1 MFKLASLSKLIPH
14 HNHLHKTYSFML
26 RQTIRGIQPKHSHL
40 KLTKN
45 IMLINTKI
53 NTNIN
58 TKIVLL
64 YNLSLHLILYIK
76 PKLII
81 FFLKA
86 MEKNHE
92 SKASLTEKQPQYYP
106 GTINRHA
113 LEVVNL
119 GHYSLS
125 QQNPNSQSSNISDP
139 ILPFA
144 VSTAARLFQ
153 NNLSMSPGNDDS
165 TTDDSREIGR
175 GRDVGVGV
183 VVNNERRLKR
193 MISNRESA
201 RRSRMRRKM
210 QIEELQYLVGQL
222 QTTNR
227 QLSEK
232 LIQLLDCNQQILQEN
247 SQLKEKVSSL
257 QIILSDLLVPLR
269 NNAGEDHNSSA
280 DRMLKAQGSSTPS
293 VTISSMQL
301 LH

>member
-1 MFKLASLSKLIPH
+1 
-14 HNHLHKTYSFML
+14 
-26 RQTIRGIQPKHSHL
+26 
-40 KLTKN
+40 
-45 IMLINTKI
+45 
-53 NTNIN
+53 
-58 TKIVLL
+58 
-64 YNLSLHLILYIK
+64 
-76 PKLII
+76 
-81 FFLKA
+81 
-86 MEKNHE
+86 MEKNNE
-92 SKASLTEKQPQYYP
+92 LKASLTQKQPQYYP
-106 GTINRHA
+106 GTINKHA
-113 LEVVNL
+113 LELVNL

-144 VSTAARLFQ
+144 ISTAARLFP

-175 GRDVGVGV
+175 GREVGVGV

>member
-1 MFKLASLSKLIPH
+1 
-14 HNHLHKTYSFML
+14 
-26 RQTIRGIQPKHSHL
+26 
-40 KLTKN
+40 
-45 IMLINTKI
+45 
-53 NTNIN
+53 
-58 TKIVLL
+58 
-64 YNLSLHLILYIK
+64 
-76 PKLII
+76 
-81 FFLKA
+81 
-86 MEKNHE
+86 
-92 SKASLTEKQPQYYP
+92 
-106 GTINRHA
+106 
-113 LEVVNL
+113 
-119 GHYSLS
+119 
-125 QQNPNSQSSNISDP
+125 
-139 ILPFA
+139 
-144 VSTAARLFQ
+144 
-153 NNLSMSPGNDDS
+153 MSPGNDDS

-175 GRDVGVGV
+175 GREVGVGV